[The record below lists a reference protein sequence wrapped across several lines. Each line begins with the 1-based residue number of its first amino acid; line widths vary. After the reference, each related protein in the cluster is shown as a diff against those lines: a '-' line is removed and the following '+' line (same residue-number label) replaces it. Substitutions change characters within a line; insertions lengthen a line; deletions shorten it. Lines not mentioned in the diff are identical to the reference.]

1 MTARPLGVHYGGRTL
16 HSGSERVWV
25 DVSLLLGLTLAVV
38 ALFALMLT
46 VVLDSAFQ
54 VPGARVVEGTLAA
67 RTDSAEPYA
76 ARPEMRVKPQR
87 P

>member
-1 MTARPLGVHYGGRTL
+1 MSARPLGVHDGGQ
-16 HSGSERVWV
+16 RVWV
-25 DVSLLLGLTLAVV
+25 DATLLLGLTLAVV